1 MLSHWLMKQKTEP
14 VARMEVKDG
23 ITLEFL
29 CVERKVVEVYPST
42 GCVWNTGK
50 RMHYVQG
57 ACIYMCVR
65 VCM

>member
-50 RMHYVQG
+50 RMH
-57 ACIYMCVR
+57 
-65 VCM
+65 